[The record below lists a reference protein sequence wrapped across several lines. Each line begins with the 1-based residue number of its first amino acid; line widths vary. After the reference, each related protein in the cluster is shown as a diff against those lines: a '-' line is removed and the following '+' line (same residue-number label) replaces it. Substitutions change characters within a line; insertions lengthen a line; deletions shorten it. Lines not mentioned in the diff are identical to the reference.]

1 MSASIIETEITLIS
15 EDSRIEGKVQVERA
29 ARIHGTI
36 VGELDAAA
44 GSQVTLA
51 ETGVI
56 EGNVHGDELWIEG
69 FVRGDIT
76 ATTRVVISS
85 TGRVVG
91 NVVTPSLQMDFGGY
105 FEGQCRAIREDLRA
119 SPA

>member
-1 MSASIIETEITLIS
+1 MNAAIVETEITLIS
-15 EDSRIEGKVQVERA
+15 ENSKIEGRVLVERA

-36 VGELDAAA
+36 IGELDAAT

-56 EGNVHGDELWIEG
+56 EGNVRGDELWIEG

-105 FEGQCRAIREDLRA
+105 FEGQCRAVREDPQA

>member
-1 MSASIIETEITLIS
+1 MTPIVETEITLIA
-15 EDSRIEGKVQVERA
+15 ENSRIEGRVVVERA
-29 ARIHGTI
+29 ARIHGTL

-44 GSQVTLA
+44 GSQVVLA

-56 EGNVHGDELWIEG
+56 EGNVRGDQLWIDG
-69 FVRGDIT
+69 FVRGDIA

-85 TGRVVG
+85 TGRLIG
-91 NVVTPSLQMDFGGY
+91 NVVTPSLQMDFGAY
-105 FEGQCRAIREDLRA
+105 FEGQCKAVKEDPRP

>member
-1 MSASIIETEITLIS
+1 MSATIVETEITLIS
-15 EDSRIEGKVQVERA
+15 ENSKIEGRVLVERS

-36 VGELDAAA
+36 IGELDAAA
-44 GSQVTLA
+44 GSQVVLA

-56 EGNVHGDELWIEG
+56 EGNIRGDQLWIEG

-85 TGRVVG
+85 TGRVIG
-91 NVVTPSLQMDFGGY
+91 NVVTPSLKMDFGGY
-105 FEGQCRAIREDLRA
+105 FEGQCKAIKGDLQA